1 MEKRAIYKS
10 LLILLPVLAVGLAT
24 TTDSVMVF
32 DSVAGTTDYYSYF
45 DILPYGEFQLLPPL
59 AALLSGLSGI
69 LAVIYLIFKNKGT
82 LKASSIVALI
92 SAALAVLPIIR
103 TGDVRVIPNV
113 GLPIFMICQYVLAY
127 YLAKNADKL
136 EKERNAPRLSRKA

>member
-1 MEKRAIYKS
+1 MRKQTILKS
-10 LLILLPVLAVGLAT
+10 FLILLPVLAVGLAT
-24 TTDSVMVF
+24 TADSVLTF
-32 DSVAGTTDYYSYF
+32 DSVSGITDYYSYF
-45 DILPYGEFQLLPPL
+45 DILPYAEFQLLPPL
-59 AALLSGLSGI
+59 AAMLSGLSGI

-113 GLPIFMICQYVLAY
+113 GVPIFMICQYVLAY

-136 EKERNAPRLSRKA
+136 EKEQNAPRLSRKA